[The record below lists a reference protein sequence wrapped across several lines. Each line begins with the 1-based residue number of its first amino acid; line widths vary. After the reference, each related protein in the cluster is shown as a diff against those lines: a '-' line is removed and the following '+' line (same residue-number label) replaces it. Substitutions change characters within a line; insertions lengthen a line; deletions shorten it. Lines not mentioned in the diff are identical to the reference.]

1 MRILSNNECEMVS
14 GGHNIGETDGET
26 REAERN
32 LKEWT
37 GKQYHC
43 TKVPG
48 QDGPELSCHPVQS
61 SPNVFLG

>member
-1 MRILSNNECEMVS
+1 MRILSNNECAMVS
-14 GGHNIGETDGET
+14 GGHNTGTTDGET

-37 GKQYHC
+37 GKDHHC

-48 QDGPELSCHPVQS
+48 QDGPELSCHPRAS
-61 SPNVFLG
+61 THVFFV